1 MERVELNMLQNIKD
15 LSSIWYN
22 AIYTMGKEH

>member
-1 MERVELNMLQNIKD
+1 MERVELNKLQNIKD

-22 AIYTMGKEH
+22 AIHTMGKEH